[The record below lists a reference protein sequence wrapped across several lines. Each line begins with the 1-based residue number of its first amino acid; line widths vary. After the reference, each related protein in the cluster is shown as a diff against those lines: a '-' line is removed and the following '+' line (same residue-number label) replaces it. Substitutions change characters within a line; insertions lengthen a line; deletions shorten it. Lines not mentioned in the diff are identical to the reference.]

1 MVCHLNEIQNDLSGY
16 WWGTL
21 MICDEKMSSFCFQVN
36 VMAML
41 MSKKATIWTWLGM
54 NEWMKIVLNEFSFEI
69 STTKRL
75 ILFNAKVMPSTWLS
89 FIARY
94 HHRLVHRIG
103 ENCIWCSNKRLNTFD
118 IALKKKP
125 FFSSTIN
132 AKYFKLKL
140 LKDHNWAVNTLND

>member
-103 ENCIWCSNKRLNTFD
+103 RKLYMMQQQKIEYLWYSIEVKTV
-118 IALKKKP
+118 
-125 FFSSTIN
+125 FFIQCEV
-132 AKYFKLKL
+132 F
-140 LKDHNWAVNTLND
+140 